1 MKEKIANNCF
11 GGVGRMAQ
19 YIKSTRENDPLT
31 LLLNAGDFYQGEQLL
46 KLKNYLEKYIQ
57 NIVTISK
64 AFRKYTWTRKLHKP
78 SNFKVNFYFKGTM
91 WYTIFKYHPVVE
103 FSNLLNY
110 STGSVGNHDWDD
122 ALEVWSKKNYK
133 TNHYSHIINLHK

>member
-78 SNFKVNFYFKGTM
+78 SNFKVRNILKI
-91 WYTIFKYHPVVE
+91 W
-103 FSNLLNY
+103 
-110 STGSVGNHDWDD
+110 
-122 ALEVWSKKNYK
+122 
-133 TNHYSHIINLHK
+133 

>member
-1 MKEKIANNCF
+1 MKDKIANNCF

-57 NIVTISK
+57 NIVTISR
-64 AFRKYTWTRKLHKP
+64 AFEKYTWTRILHKAI
-78 SNFKVNFYFKGTM
+78 NFTV
-91 WYTIFKYHPVVE
+91 
-103 FSNLLNY
+103 
-110 STGSVGNHDWDD
+110 
-122 ALEVWSKKNYK
+122 KNSLK
-133 TNHYSHIINLHK
+133 IW